1 MPKRKVTKYYKYVDE
16 GGFAR
21 PNLTANGTLGGDSFS
36 VAASS
41 EGMNGSDLAY
51 KAFDGNTSGTGLDF
65 WHSKAQK
72 SPWWITWYN
81 PKLVCLKS
89 LTIYN
94 CQYPGIK
101 DYEIQGSNNNNSWE
115 TIKVITGATT
125 TQKTN
130 YTIDLSDNTKKFK
143 YHRLYITATAYA
155 ADGYYWATIAEIGMT
170 GTVYGVEESTQD
182 DYDFTEEEVKSYK
195 IKRKVIKYYQYIEDG
210 EFVRPNLTENGTLGG
225 DGFAV
230 FATKSSTSYPA
241 YRAVDNST
249 DTFWQALS
257 ANGESFTFYN
267 PKPLKVT
274 KLDITYVGTA
284 YGIRSGIVYG
294 SNDNS
299 SWTELKSISSS
310 SQITSWDMSD
320 NAECYR
326 YYKIYVVT
334 GGSDSYI
341 VDVKNIAIT
350 ATQYNIIE
358 STPDD
363 YDFIEEEVKTYTIK
377 RNVAGNV
384 KNYI

>member
-1 MPKRKVTKYYKYVDE
+1 MPFVRRQRTYYKYIEDGEFV
-16 GGFAR
+16 R
-21 PNLTANGTLGGDSFS
+21 PSLTANGTVGGDNFS

-89 LTIYN
+89 LVIYN

-101 DYEIQGSNNNNSWE
+101 DYEIQGSNNNSSWE

-155 ADGYYWATIAEIGMT
+155 ADGYYWATVAEIGMT
-170 GTVYGVEESTQD
+170 GTVYGVEEATSD
-182 DYDFTEEEVKSYK
+182 DYDYYEDKESQYMLTRRE
-195 IKRKVIKYYQYIEDG
+195 RKYYKYIEDG
-210 EFVRPNLTENGTLGG
+210 EFVRPNLAADGTLGG
-225 DGFAV
+225 DNFAV
-230 FATKSSTSYPA
+230 FATKASSSYPA
-241 YRAVDNST
+241 YKAVDNST
-249 DTFWQALS
+249 DSFWQALS
-257 ANGESFTFYN
+257 ANGESYIFYN

-299 SWTELKSISSS
+299 SWTELKSVSSS

-320 NAECYR
+320 NAECYH

-334 GGSDSYI
+334 GGADSYI
-341 VDVKNIAIT
+341 VDIKNIAIT
-350 ATQYNIIE
+350 ATQYNVIE

-363 YDFIEEEVKTYTIK
+363 YDVAEEKLTPYHLTANSKI
-377 RNVAGNV
+377 
-384 KNYI
+384 Y